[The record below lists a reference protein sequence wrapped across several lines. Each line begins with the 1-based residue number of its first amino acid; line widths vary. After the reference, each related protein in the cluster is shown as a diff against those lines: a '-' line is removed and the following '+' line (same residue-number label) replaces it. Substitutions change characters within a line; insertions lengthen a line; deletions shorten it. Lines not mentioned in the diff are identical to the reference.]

1 MVHDLYT
8 AARAVPLCDL
18 KCNYISS
25 ALQIQQVKLT
35 VKLAYTSTKVA
46 ICKHTLPYVHAQ
58 LAWLASSQGSVIK

>member
-1 MVHDLYT
+1 MLSLCMKFTLT

-18 KCNYISS
+18 KFNYFSP
-25 ALQIQQVKLT
+25 ALQIQHVKLT

-58 LAWLASSQGSVIK
+58 PAVKAV

>member
-1 MVHDLYT
+1 MGT

-18 KCNYISS
+18 KCNYFSPT
-25 ALQIQQVKLT
+25 LQIQQVKLT

-58 LAWLASSQGSVIK
+58 PAVKAV